1 MQGEL
6 ERYNDIIQTQLS
18 QGIVE
23 RADEV
28 VKDGRE
34 FYIPHKAV
42 LRENAESTKI
52 RIVYDASAR
61 ANASAPSLNEC
72 LEIGPPLQDQLW
84 NVLIRNRFYPV
95 AIAGDLKQAFLQIR
109 VRREDRDALR
119 FHWIKDLASKQ
130 VETLR
135 FTRVLFGLAPS
146 PFLLAAVI
154 KEHLQ
159 RYKMVNPELVE
170 EIERSMYVD
179 DLISGGE
186 TTKQALE
193 IKMTA
198 TTIFGEATF
207 KLHKRHS
214 NNRELEV
221 ETATSDEESQ
231 SYAKQQLETR
241 KGESK
246 LLEVPWDKVK
256 DEIQVSFPISTAE
269 PTKRGILGK
278 VAKIYDP
285 LGLASPVT
293 LSGKM
298 LYRDACD
305 TKIAWDRPLPSGKSS
320 EEDPGKRNK
329 LEACTNRGESCGRGE
344 SGRRC

>member
-1 MQGEL
+1 
-6 ERYNDIIQTQLS
+6 
-18 QGIVE
+18 
-23 RADEV
+23 
-28 VKDGRE
+28 
-34 FYIPHKAV
+34 
-42 LRENAESTKI
+42 
-52 RIVYDASAR
+52 
-61 ANASAPSLNEC
+61 
-72 LEIGPPLQDQLW
+72 
-84 NVLIRNRFYPV
+84 
-95 AIAGDLKQAFLQIR
+95 
-109 VRREDRDALR
+109 
-119 FHWIKDLASKQ
+119 
-130 VETLR
+130 
-135 FTRVLFGLAPS
+135 
-146 PFLLAAVI
+146 
-154 KEHLQ
+154 
-159 RYKMVNPELVE
+159 MVNPELVE

-231 SYAKQQLETR
+231 SYAKQQLGTR

-246 LLEVPWDKVK
+246 LLGVPWDKEK

-269 PTKRGILGK
+269 PTKRSILGK

-293 LSGKM
+293 LSQTH
-298 LYRDACD
+298 D
-305 TKIAWDRPLPSGKSS
+305 TLHGGVALTMTKVQDVYWVPLRALV
-320 EEDPGKRNK
+320 E
-329 LEACTNRGESCGRGE
+329 
-344 SGRRC
+344 

>member
-1 MQGEL
+1 M
-6 ERYNDIIQTQLS
+6 
-18 QGIVE
+18 
-23 RADEV
+23 
-28 VKDGRE
+28 
-34 FYIPHKAV
+34 
-42 LRENAESTKI
+42 RENVESTKI

-61 ANASAPSLNEC
+61 ANASVLSLNEC
-72 LEIGPPLQDQLW
+72 LEIDPPLQNQLC
-84 NVLIRNRFYPV
+84 NVLILNRFYPV
-95 AIAGDLKQAFLQIR
+95 AIAGDLNQAFLQIR

-179 DLISGGE
+179 DLISGGK

-221 ETATSDEESQ
+221 ETATSDEESHWLRQ
-231 SYAKQQLETR
+231 TTSGNQKGRIKTAGSPLGQR
-241 KGESK
+241 KG
-246 LLEVPWDKVK
+246 
-256 DEIQVSFPISTAE
+256 
-269 PTKRGILGK
+269 
-278 VAKIYDP
+278 
-285 LGLASPVT
+285 
-293 LSGKM
+293 
-298 LYRDACD
+298 
-305 TKIAWDRPLPSGKSS
+305 
-320 EEDPGKRNK
+320 RN
-329 LEACTNRGESCGRGE
+329 
-344 SGRRC
+344 